1 MNAPILIK
9 IIVGLAIIA
18 LIFTNKIVPY
28 LRDKLFMSVSKSGY
42 FTTILVITVVS
53 VFGVAFNRYQKNE
66 QKYAI
71 EDNEKAKKGKG

>member
-42 FTTILVITVVS
+42 FTTILVITVIS
-53 VFGVAFNRYQKNE
+53 VFGVAFNRYQKMNRNMLLKITRK
-66 QKYAI
+66 Q
-71 EDNEKAKKGKG
+71 KGKAN

>member
-42 FTTILVITVVS
+42 FTTILVITVIS
-53 VFGVAFNRYQKNE
+53 VFGVAFNRYQKMSRNMLLKIMRK
-66 QKYAI
+66 Q
-71 EDNEKAKKGKG
+71 KGKAN